1 MPLALGP
8 ALGGGEEARD
18 LVEAAL
24 ASPAAVVIDA
34 DGLTAFAETPE
45 RLFAAIK
52 DRRAPVVVTPHEGEF
67 ARLFTDFA
75 KVGSKLERAR
85 QAAAASGAIV
95 VLKGPDTVV
104 AHPDGRAAI
113 ADNAPPAL
121 ATAGSGDV
129 LTGMVAGLLAQG
141 MVGYEAACAAVWMHG
156 AAAQTIGRGLIAED
170 LPEALPAV
178 FAEIG
183 ED

>member
-1 MPLALGP
+1 MV
-8 ALGGGEEARD
+8 
-18 LVEAAL
+18 LVETAL

-34 DGLTAFAETPE
+34 DGLTSFAGVPE
-45 RLFAAIK
+45 RLFNAIRR
-52 DRRAPVVVTPHEGEF
+52 RRAPVVITPHDGEF
-67 ARLFTDFA
+67 ARLFGDLA
-75 KVGSKLERAR
+75 KVECKLERAR
-85 QAAAASGAIV
+85 QAASASGAIV

-104 AHPDGRAAI
+104 ATPNGRAAI

-141 MVGYEAACAAVWMHG
+141 MLGYDAATAAVWMHG
-156 AAAQTIGRGLIAED
+156 AAAKTIGRGLIAED

-183 ED
+183 GN